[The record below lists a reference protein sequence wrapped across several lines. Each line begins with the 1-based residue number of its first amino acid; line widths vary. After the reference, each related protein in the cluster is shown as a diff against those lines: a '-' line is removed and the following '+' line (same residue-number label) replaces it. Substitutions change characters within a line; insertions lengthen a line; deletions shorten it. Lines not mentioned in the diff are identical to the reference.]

1 MSVLMAAR
9 VPGLV
14 VTEHVTGHFMTCML
28 VSRVRMQIRTGIR
41 IAQDQRELSV
51 NGRKHETRGNERA
64 QQQHCEHKRRRP
76 MTPATGA
83 RPDRCA
89 PPAEIHS
96 LASHPST
103 MPQRAV
109 AIKLRFGPFPHPR
122 LPGSR

>member
-9 VPGLV
+9 VIVPGHV
-14 VTEHVTGHFMTCML
+14 VTEQVTGHFMTCVP

-41 IAQDQRELSV
+41 IAQDHRELSV

-83 RPDRCA
+83 RPDPCA
-89 PPAEIHS
+89 SAAEIHS
-96 LASHPST
+96 FASHLST
-103 MPQRAV
+103 MP
-109 AIKLRFGPFPHPR
+109 
-122 LPGSR
+122 